1 MSPSTHPALREA
13 VRLILGMLVN
23 RDYVGIERV
32 TWGRRLTA
40 AELER
45 AVQEYGGVEL
55 TLPPSIELEN
65 LEVIRVSGAEPP
77 RYAVAT
83 DLWTISGRS
92 DLTLELELAENHPG
106 LYDIEVTN
114 LHVL

>member
-1 MSPSTHPALREA
+1 MSLSPDPALREA
-13 VRLILGMLVN
+13 VRLILGLLVN
-23 RDYVGIERV
+23 RDYVSIEKV
-32 TWGRRLTA
+32 TRGRRLTA

-45 AVQEYGGVEL
+45 AVQECGGAEL
-55 TLPPSIELEN
+55 TLPPSTELEN

-77 RYAVAT
+77 RYAVAI
-83 DLWTISGRS
+83 DLWTTIGRS